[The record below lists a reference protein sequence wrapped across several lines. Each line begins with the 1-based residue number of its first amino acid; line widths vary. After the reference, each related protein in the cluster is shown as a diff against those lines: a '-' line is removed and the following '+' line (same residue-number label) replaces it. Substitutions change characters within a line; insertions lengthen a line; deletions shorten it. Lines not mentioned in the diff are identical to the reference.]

1 MKGAASIIGRRFF
14 YLFDFQQRLNYILP
28 SITLETNHRIMRLRH
43 LLIVAGVFALL
54 MPDKVI
60 AQDNEELH
68 QTIEEKTETIFEQV
82 VDWRRHFH
90 EHPELSN
97 REDET
102 AAYIA
107 DYMRS
112 LGLKVETGIAHTG
125 VVAVLEG
132 ANPGPVVGLRAD
144 IDALPV
150 RERTD
155 VPFKS
160 TKTTT
165 YLGQEVGVMH
175 ACGHDTHIAMLMG
188 AAKILTD
195 MKSELQGT
203 VKFIFQPA
211 EEGAPPGE
219 EGGAELMIEEGVLQD
234 PDVDVIFGQHI
245 NSQTEVGTIRY
256 RPEGTMAAAD
266 RFVITVKGKQTH
278 GSTPW
283 TGVDPIVTS
292 AKIIEGLQTI
302 ISRQTELTK
311 AAAVISVGK
320 INSGVRNNIIPE
332 EAEMIGTI
340 RTLDTE
346 MQETIHNDIRH
357 VATTIGESMGA
368 EVEVDIQKGYPVTYN
383 DPELT
388 VAMLPT
394 LERVAG
400 SDNVV
405 LSDAIT
411 GAEDFSFFQK
421 KIPGLYIFV
430 GGMPKDMEPA
440 DAAPH
445 HTPDFYIEEE
455 GMKLG
460 VKALAGLTI
469 DYMYQNNN

>member
-1 MKGAASIIGRRFF
+1 MKHTR
-14 YLFDFQQRLNYILP
+14 YLLA
-28 SITLETNHRIMRLRH
+28 
-43 LLIVAGVFALL
+43 LIVIFCSQSLV
-54 MPDKVI
+54 V
-60 AQDNEELH
+60 AQNGTEVEGLHELID
-68 QTIEEKTETIFEQV
+68 QKTETVFEQV
-82 VDWRRHFH
+82 REWRRHFH

-97 REDET
+97 RETET
-102 AAYIA
+102 ADYIA
-107 DYMRS
+107 DYLRS
-112 LGLKVETGIAHTG
+112 LGMEVQTGIAHTG
-125 VVAVLEG
+125 VVGILEG
-132 ANPGPVVGLRAD
+132 GNPGPVVGLRAD

-188 AAKILTD
+188 AAKILSD
-195 MKSELQGT
+195 MKDQLQGT

-219 EGGAELMIEEGVLQD
+219 EGGAELMVKENVLKN

-256 RPEGTMAAAD
+256 RPEGTMAASD

-292 AKIIEGLQTI
+292 AKIIDGLQTI
-302 ISRQTELTK
+302 ISRKTELTK

-320 INSGVRNNIIPE
+320 IQAGVRNNIIPE

-346 MQETIHNDIRH
+346 MQEKIHNDIRH

-388 VAMLPT
+388 QRMVPT
-394 LERVAG
+394 LQQMAG
-400 SDNVV
+400 EEQVI

-421 KIPGLYIFV
+421 EIPGFYYFV
-430 GGMPKDMEPA
+430 GGMPKGMKPA

-460 VKALAGLTI
+460 VKSLAALTF
-469 DYMYQNNN
+469 DYMLQNSN